1 MDKKTLE
8 ENASKRH
15 EVPQKEETIYIAGE
29 EAHLSVKE
37 EKEKRTFWNYW
48 QTRKE
53 RAILMLIPGIVASI
67 FLSII
72 IIMKL
77 FNL

>member
-1 MDKKTLE
+1 MDKKTPE

-15 EVPQKEETIYIAGE
+15 EVPQKEETIYIA
-29 EAHLSVKE
+29 VKE

-53 RAILMLIPGIVASI
+53 RAILMLISGIVASI

-72 IIMKL
+72 IIMEL